1 MRLHRIDLVCLAA
14 LLATGCSH
22 SVADSSKA
30 GHPGEG
36 QYSATLGAQPMA
48 GSPAFCAKL
57 AQSKVVRDLQTELT
71 SAAEHPAT
79 GAAQLVAAAG
89 ALTQIGSVAPTTL
102 RPGFTSAAA
111 ALRLLAR
118 DGAQSASAVQKV
130 NATLTQ
136 LGQEVQKPCGFPVG

>member
-1 MRLHRIDLVCLAA
+1 VRVHRIGVVCLTA

-22 SVADSSKA
+22 SAADSGKA
-30 GHPGEG
+30 EQPGG
-36 QYSATLGAQPMA
+36 ASATIGAQPRA
-48 GSPAFCAKL
+48 GSPVFCTKL
-57 AQSKVVRDLQTELT
+57 AQSKAVRDLQAELT

-79 GAAQLVAAAG
+79 GAEQLVAAAG
-89 ALTQIGSVAPTTL
+89 ALAQIGSVAPTGLL
-102 RPGFTSAAA
+102 RVFTSAAV

-118 DGAQSASAVQKV
+118 DGAQSASAAQKV